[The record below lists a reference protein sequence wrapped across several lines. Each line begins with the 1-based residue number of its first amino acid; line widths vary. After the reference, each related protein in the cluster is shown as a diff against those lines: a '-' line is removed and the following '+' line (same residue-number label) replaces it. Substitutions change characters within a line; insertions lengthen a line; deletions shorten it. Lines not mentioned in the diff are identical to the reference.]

1 MERLALEAN
10 QSQHAPSLS
19 DSSSPTPMQQQ
30 MHHDSDAKLK
40 VEKPRPKKP
49 TKSANTSLN
58 SSAERDDKKF
68 NKKKGQKLYCVCQ
81 TPYDKSK

>member
-19 DSSSPTPMQQQ
+19 DSSSPTPM
-30 MHHDSDAKLK
+30 HDVEAKLK

>member
-10 QSQHAPSLS
+10 QMQHPPSLS

-30 MHHDSDAKLK
+30 LHNESDAKLK
-40 VEKPRPKKP
+40 VERPRPKKS

>member
-1 MERLALEAN
+1 MERLALEN
-10 QSQHAPSLS
+10 QMQHPPSLS

-30 MHHDSDAKLK
+30 MHLDSDAKLK
-40 VEKPRPKKP
+40 VEKPRPKKT
-49 TKSANTSLN
+49 TKCPNTSLN